1 MLPYS
6 IMSDWLKER
15 VPLGK
20 TDLRV
25 GRVGIGASYGAPADA
40 LESAFDCGC
49 NYFYWGAL
57 RRPQMAAAI
66 RNIVARGVRDQ
77 LVVVLQ
83 VFRRGPGG
91 LEKSL
96 TNGLKRLGLD
106 YADVLLLGWHNKPPA
121 PRTLEGAEKLQE
133 AGGFRYL
140 GLSGHNRSVFPIVA
154 KDGRFDLFH
163 VRYNAANR
171 GAEED
176 VFPQLLNKR
185 PGVVAFNATKR
196 MSLTRS
202 NRIPAD
208 ERRPTAGD
216 CYRYVL
222 TNASVDVVITGPSTA
237 EQLKENLAEAAKGP
251 MTVDE
256 IEWMRRIGD
265 YVYGR

>member
-1 MLPYS
+1 
-6 IMSDWLKER
+6 MSDWLKER
-15 VPLGK
+15 VRFGK

-25 GRVGIGASYGAPADA
+25 GRVGIGASYGAPAGA
-40 LESAFDCGC
+40 LETAFDSGC

-77 LVVVLQ
+77 LVVVIQ
-83 VFRRGPGG
+83 VFRRSPGG

-96 TNGLKRLGLD
+96 TRGLKKLGLD
-106 YADVLLLGWHNKPPA
+106 YADVLLLGWYNKPPR
-121 PRTLEGAEKLQE
+121 PRTLDRAEKLRE
-133 AGGFRYL
+133 SGAFRYL
-140 GLSGHNRSVFPIVA
+140 GLSGHNRSLFAAMA
-154 KDGRFDLFH
+154 KEREFDIFH

-176 VFPQLLNKR
+176 LFPQLLNKR

-196 MSLTRS
+196 MSLARS

-208 ERRPTAGD
+208 ENRPTAGD

-222 TNASVDVVITGPSTA
+222 SNASVDVVITGPSTA
-237 EQLKENLAEAAKGP
+237 EQLEENLAETAKGP
-251 MTVDE
+251 MTADE
-256 IEWMRRIGD
+256 IEGMRRIGD

>member
-1 MLPYS
+1 
-6 IMSDWLKER
+6 MSDWLKER
-15 VPLGK
+15 VQLGK

-25 GRVGIGASYGAPADA
+25 GRVGIGGSHGAPAGA
-40 LESAFDCGC
+40 LETAFDSGC

-57 RRPQMAAAI
+57 RRPHMAAAI

-77 LVVVLQ
+77 LVVVIQ

-96 TNGLKRLGLD
+96 TKGLKKLGLD
-106 YADVLLLGWHNKPPA
+106 YADVLLLGWYNKPPKA
-121 PRTLEGAEKLQE
+121 RTLDRVEKLRE
-133 AGGFRYL
+133 SGAFRYL
-140 GLSGHNRSVFPIVA
+140 GLSGHNRSVFLVA
-154 KDGRFDLFH
+154 ADDGRFDLFH

-176 VFPQLLNKR
+176 LFPPLLNKR

-196 MSLTRS
+196 MSLARS

-208 ERRPTAGD
+208 EERPTAGD

-237 EQLKENLAEAAKGP
+237 EQLEENLAEAAKGP
-251 MTVDE
+251 MTAGE